1 MSIHLASNVAW
12 RWIWA
17 ANLILVSLDHLST
30 GLLGV
35 FAPRRAIRIY
45 RGLFGLQFPES
56 PEIAAVLKPW
66 GALAVFAAV
75 ATIFPIADPV
85 RYRGVLVALLVLLI
99 LRILIRFSARAT
111 ATAISCCCGR
121 NSKFFAFDNG
131 PLSEKNSRTR
141 STKSLPKLFFSAI
154 MTGNRK

>member
-1 MSIHLASNVAW
+1 MTSLIFASLHLASSIAW

-17 ANLILVSLDHLST
+17 ANLILLSLDHLST

-56 PEIAAVLKPW
+56 PEIVAVLKPW

-75 ATIFPIADPV
+75 ATIFPIVDPL
-85 RYRGVLVALLVLLI
+85 RYRGVLVALLVLLL
-99 LRILIRFSARAT
+99 LRIMIRFSARAT
-111 ATAISCCCGR
+111 ASALFGLSSRR
-121 NSKFFAFDNG
+121 NAWHIALIALCASLIA
-131 PLSEKNSRTR
+131 SEI
-141 STKSLPKLFFSAI
+141 LLL
-154 MTGNRK
+154 

>member
-1 MSIHLASNVAW
+1 MTSLTFASLQLASSAVW
-12 RWIWA
+12 RWIWS
-17 ANLILVSLDHLST
+17 ANLVLLSLDHLST

-45 RGLFGLQFPES
+45 RGLFGIQFPDS

-75 ATIFPIADPV
+75 ATIFPILDPA

-99 LRILIRFSARAT
+99 LRIVIRFSVRAT
-111 ATAISCCCGR
+111 ATGLFGLSSRR
-121 NSKFFAFDNG
+121 NAWHIALIALCALLIATEL
-131 PLSEKNSRTR
+131 LS
-141 STKSLPKLFFSAI
+141 I
-154 MTGNRK
+154 

>member
-1 MSIHLASNVAW
+1 MTSLAFTSLHLASSTVW

-17 ANLILVSLDHLST
+17 TNLILLSLDHLST

-35 FAPRRAIRIY
+35 FAPRRALRIY
-45 RGLFGLQFPES
+45 RGLFGIQFPES
-56 PEIAAVLKPW
+56 PEMVAVLKPW

-75 ATIFPIADPV
+75 ATIFPIVDPL

-111 ATAISCCCGR
+111 ATAVFGLSLRR
-121 NSKFFAFDNG
+121 NSWHIALIALCALLIATEL
-131 PLSEKNSRTR
+131 LS
-141 STKSLPKLFFSAI
+141 I
-154 MTGNRK
+154 

>member
-1 MSIHLASNVAW
+1 MTSPTFASLHLAPSTAW

-17 ANLILVSLDHLST
+17 TNLILLSLDHLST

-35 FAPRRAIRIY
+35 FAPRTALRIY
-45 RGLFGLQFPES
+45 RGLFGMQFPES
-56 PEIAAVLKPW
+56 PEIVAVLKPW

-75 ATIFPIADPV
+75 ATIFPIVDPF

-111 ATAISCCCGR
+111 AAAVFGLSSRR
-121 NSKFFAFDNG
+121 NARHIALIALCALLIATEL
-131 PLSEKNSRTR
+131 LS
-141 STKSLPKLFFSAI
+141 I
-154 MTGNRK
+154 